1 MTFRLF
7 ILFIILGRQTFSQT
21 NKLPAANDSLEFI
34 LTKPVCVAAKPDYS
48 NKKIEGTYSATSGST
63 TWILKLKSNG
73 RLTYKRINDKEKS
86 RVSDTGKYH
95 LNKDTL
101 FYVLNNQIT
110 LGGPL
115 LFRDSCL
122 LDLEDH
128 KPVFIKIKK

>member
-1 MTFRLF
+1 MTLRLF
-7 ILFIILGRQTFSQT
+7 ILFIIIFGQIRSQT
-21 NKLPAANDSLEFI
+21 NKLPVANDSLEFI
-34 LTKPVCVAAKPDYS
+34 LTKQVCVAVTPNYS
-48 NKKIEGTYSATSGST
+48 NKKIEGTYLATSGST
-63 TWILKLKSNG
+63 TWVLKLKSNG
-73 RLTYKRINDKEKS
+73 RLAYKCFSDKEKS